1 MVWPMSERAEY
12 NPETGVEEGTL
23 VKVGKASVQ
32 VPQGFVSLLFVL
44 YGFKLSWF
52 DW

>member
-23 VKVGKASVQ
+23 VRVGKASVQ
-32 VPQGFVSLLFVL
+32 APEGFVSPFLSLFF
-44 YGFKLSWF
+44 GFGWS
-52 DW
+52 

>member
-23 VKVGKASVQ
+23 VHVGKASVQ
-32 VPQGFVSLLFVL
+32 APEGFVSSVYL
-44 YGFKLSWF
+44 YLYFPSCF
-52 DW
+52 